1 MDWDTV
7 VGGHVSRVGT
17 HADVELQAEF
27 YRDIKQ
33 AAATA
38 LASTKLG
45 EGLNPLARGQ

>member
-1 MDWDTV
+1 

-17 HADVELQAEF
+17 HADVDTQAEF

-38 LASTKLG
+38 LATTQLG
-45 EGLNPLARGQ
+45 EGLNPLDKGNPWAFF